1 MAGITDFILKG
12 ILLINGLTEEQTF
25 WFMKFLMR
33 KVGLQEIFMNNFKK
47 LKFLNFAVAVYLRNE
62 MPRLSS
68 LLLENE
74 ID

>member
-1 MAGITDFILKG
+1 
-12 ILLINGLTEEQTF
+12 
-25 WFMKFLMR
+25 MKFLMR

-62 MPRLSS
+62 MPRLST

-74 ID
+74 IDLSYFSTRWFLTFFSFDLPK